1 MVKDNTNPFVLPGF
15 GQSGDAAQNPLVAS
29 MEMMRSAW
37 EGLAKV
43 GGFEQVLGSNT
54 SAQDLEKRIA
64 DLRAVEQWLRMNLSM
79 LSSTIQ
85 ALEVQQATVSTLNS
99 FLSSVSANPS
109 DSSVP
114 PSPLEVALG
123 IRPSLDG
130 SATPFSAAPEPA
142 PKTEEPPKPKP
153 ETPKADPQPAKPASG
168 DSTGLFANP
177 TETIQQASEAV
188 QAAQQAQIEQ
198 AVQATQVAED
208 ATKRWWGLLQNQFD
222 TLAEAAAATV
232 QGVSQPISPDT
243 TKSAVPK
250 KATSAKATAPKA
262 PAKKATAKKASKKVS
277 TAKATTTKAA
287 PAKATKKPT
296 AKAAVKAVAKKS
308 VAKAAV
314 AKKASAK
321 KATTK
326 KSTSKT
332 TKA

>member
-1 MVKDNTNPFVLPGF
+1 MTKDNTNPFVLPGF
-15 GQSGDAAQNPLVAS
+15 GQSGDAAQNPLIAS

-43 GGFEQVLGSNT
+43 GGFEQVLGSNV

-99 FLSSVSANPS
+99 FLSTVSTTTN

-123 IRPSLDG
+123 IRPDTQTKQT
-130 SATPFSAAPEPA
+130 SAQTSADNQG
-142 PKTEEPPKPKP
+142 TEK
-153 ETPKADPQPAKPASG
+153 PQPQAKAQADKQPASG
-168 DSTGLFANP
+168 DSTGLFSNP
-177 TETIQQASEAV
+177 TETIQQANEAV

-198 AVQATQVAED
+198 ATQASKAAED

-222 TLAEAAAATV
+222 TLAQAATATV
-232 QGVSQPISPDT
+232 QSVNQT
-243 TKSAVPK
+243 TTPTK
-250 KATSAKATAPKA
+250 TA
-262 PAKKATAKKASKKVS
+262 
-277 TAKATTTKAA
+277 TKAA
-287 PAKATKKPT
+287 P
-296 AKAAVKAVAKKS
+296 
-308 VAKAAV
+308 
-314 AKKASAK
+314 KKASSKKTTLKKTAVKKAATK

-326 KSTSKT
+326 ATATKKAASKKATKKSTAKNAASKT
-332 TKA
+332 STKA